1 MDGGKTEG
9 QDHPHFL
16 HQTAHG
22 GTRTSPHDRQ
32 QYSFTKQSLKIQ
44 RAMKRLNR
52 SIAPPPPPPPPG
64 EGWWETD

>member
-1 MDGGKTEG
+1 MVGKRKGKTS
-9 QDHPHFL
+9 L
-16 HQTAHG
+16 ISS
-22 GTRTSPHDRQ
+22 TRWFMVEYGLVRTVINIIHSQ
-32 QYSFTKQSLKIQ
+32 KSIMKIQ